1 TKLDQEISTEAFDD
15 GLIGVITLNRP
26 ERHNALTLAM
36 WRQFAE
42 SVRAFGERAACR
54 VLIVRGAGERAFASG
69 ADLHEL
75 ASHRQTVQGAA
86 AHHAV
91 VEDAFSALTAIEQP
105 VIAMIHG
112 YCIGGGCELAVA
124 CDLRVADDHAQFG
137 IPAAKLGIVLGV
149 DELRRLIGLVGV
161 AKAKEILVTGRR
173 LDAGE
178 ALRIGLVNQVVP
190 AEDLEETTL
199 ALARQIAENAP
210 TAVVATKAL
219 LNAIGRETPSGEL
232 AALQRTFVE
241 RADRVAESHDRI
253 NAFVT
258 RRVRPSQAS
267 ELS

>member
-1 TKLDQEISTEAFDD
+1 MTKVDQEILTETLDD
-15 GLIGVITLNRP
+15 GTIGVITLNRP

-42 SVRAFGERAACR
+42 RVRALGENTACR
-54 VLIVRGAGERAFASG
+54 VLIVCGAGERAFSSG

-75 ASHRQTVQGAA
+75 ASHRQTPPGAA

-91 VEDAFSALTAIEQP
+91 VEDAFSALTSIEQP

-124 CDLRVADDHAQFG
+124 CDLRVADERGQFS
-137 IPAAKLGIVLGV
+137 IPATKLGIVLGV
-149 DELRRLIGLVGV
+149 DELRRLVSLVGV
-161 AKAKEILVTGRR
+161 AGAKEMLVTGRR
-173 LDAGE
+173 FDAAE

-190 AEDLEETTL
+190 ADDLRETTL

-219 LNAIGRETPSGEL
+219 LNAIGRETPLGEL
-232 AALQRTFVE
+232 TALQRAFVE

-253 NAFVT
+253 NASVT
-258 RRVRPSQAS
+258 RRDRTT
-267 ELS
+267 